1 MRTSCWQDKVFHAL
15 CFSQP
20 TTTFA
25 HFELT
30 NADLQCVMGQL
41 LRVIEQVCYETAALT
56 IW

>member
-41 LRVIEQVCYETAALT
+41 LRVIEQMCYEAAALT